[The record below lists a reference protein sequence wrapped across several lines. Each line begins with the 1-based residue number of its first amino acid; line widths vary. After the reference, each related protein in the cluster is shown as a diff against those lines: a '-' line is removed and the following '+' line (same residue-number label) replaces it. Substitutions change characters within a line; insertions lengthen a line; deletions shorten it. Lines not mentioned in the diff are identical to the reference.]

1 MNLGHFFMNK
11 LYVIISGML
20 SPKLIEEKPDFVRE
34 KMALRGLEVD
44 LDRFLN
50 LSKER
55 KAMLRRIEDLRYE
68 LNKTSKKIG
77 QMKKAGEDATADI
90 AAMKKISDEIKSLD
104 DEYKGIEDKLQKLVL
119 NIPNIPHESVPE
131 GLSSDQNVE
140 IRSFGKKPAFSF
152 PVKPH
157 WELGKDLGILDF
169 ERASKLAGSRFAIYM
184 GKGALLERALI
195 NFMLDIHTKERGYT
209 EVIPPFIANA
219 ESLTGTGNLPKFE
232 EDLFKIR
239 GQEWYLIPTAEVP
252 LTNIYREE
260 ILDSSILPRRFVA
273 YTPCFRS
280 EAGSY
285 GKDIRGLIRQ
295 HQFNKVELASFTL
308 PEKSFEELE
317 KITADAEEVL
327 KRLNLC
333 YRVVVLCAG
342 EMGFAGTKTYDLELW
357 MPHRQQFLEISSCT
371 NCGDFQARRANIR
384 FRRDPKSKPEFVHTL
399 NGSGVAL
406 GRTVSALL
414 ESYQQKDGSVLI
426 PEALRPYMDGL
437 DRITPV

>member
-1 MNLGHFFMNK
+1 MIN
-11 LYVIISGML
+11 
-20 SPKLIEEKPDFVRE
+20 PKIIEENLDFVRQ
-34 KMALRGLEVD
+34 KIALRGVNIDIDEFSD
-44 LDRFLN
+44 
-50 LSKER
+50 LSKNR
-55 KAMLRRIEDLRYE
+55 KAKLRRIEDLRYE
-68 LNKTSKKIG
+68 LNKTSKQIG

-90 AAMKKISDEIKSLD
+90 AAMKRISDEIKSLD
-104 DEYKGIEDKLQKLVL
+104 DEYKGIEDKLQNLLL

-131 GLSSDQNVE
+131 GLSPDQNVE
-140 IRSFGKKPAFSF
+140 IRAFGKKPEFSF
-152 PVKPH
+152 PAKPH

-169 ERASKLAGSRFAIYM
+169 ERASKLAGSRFAIYL
-184 GKGALLERALI
+184 GAGALLERALI
-195 NFMLDIHTKERGYT
+195 NFMLDIHTREKGYT

-219 ESLTGTGNLPKFE
+219 ESLIGTGNLPKFE

-239 GQEWYLIPTAEVP
+239 GEEWYLIPTAEVP

-260 ILDSSILPRRFVA
+260 IIDSSILPQRFVA

-308 PEKSFEELE
+308 PERSYEELE

-327 KRLNLC
+327 KRLGLC

-342 EMGFAGTKTYDLELW
+342 EMGFAGAKTYDLELW
-357 MPHRQQFLEISSCT
+357 MPHRKKFLEISSCT
-371 NCGDFQARRANIR
+371 NCEDFQARRANIR
-384 FRRDPKSKPEFVHTL
+384 FRREPKSKPEFVHTI

-406 GRTVSALL
+406 GRTVSAIL
-414 ESYQQKDGSVLI
+414 EAFQQEDGSVLI
-426 PEALRPYMDGL
+426 PEVLHPYMDGL
-437 DRITPV
+437 DRITKD